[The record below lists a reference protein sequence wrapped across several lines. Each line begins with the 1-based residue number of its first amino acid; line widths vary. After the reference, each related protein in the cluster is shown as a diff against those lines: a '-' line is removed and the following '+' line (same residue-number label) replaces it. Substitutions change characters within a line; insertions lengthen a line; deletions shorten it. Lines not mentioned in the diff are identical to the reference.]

1 MRITIKGQL
10 VAIQEELYTNY
21 VFKNLDEQTDS
32 LMRYVTLTKCPN
44 WIGISPQLGEIGYIE
59 YEYVEA
65 GDSYFC
71 RETGNKG
78 QYNYTSC
85 YFISFI
91 KDVEK
96 ITNKEFKF

>member
-1 MRITIKGQL
+1 MRVTIKGQL
-10 VAIQEELYTNY
+10 VAIHEELYTSY
-21 VFKNLDEQTDS
+21 VFKNLDETDNS
-32 LMRYVTLTKCPN
+32 FMRYVTLTQCPN
-44 WIGISPQLGEIGYIE
+44 WMGNKPNLGDIGFVEC
-59 YEYVEA
+59 EYVEA
-65 GDSYFC
+65 GDNYFC
-71 RETGNKG
+71 RETGMKS

>member
-10 VAIQEELYTNY
+10 VAIHEELYTNY
-21 VFKNLDEQTDS
+21 VFKNLDEPNNS
-32 LMRYVTLTKCPN
+32 FMRYVTLTQCPN
-44 WIGISPQLGEIGYIE
+44 WMGNKPNIGDIGFVE

-65 GDSYFC
+65 GDNYFC
-71 RETGNKG
+71 RETGDKL
-78 QYNYTSC
+78 QYNYTAC